1 MASEQTTVTKEERRK
16 RILKKLGSRKLW
28 AAITG
33 AIPMIATGNYGE
45 AAAIIIG
52 YIVTQGAVDAAESI
66 RLAKD

>member
-1 MASEQTTVTKEERRK
+1 MTAEQKKERRE

-52 YIVTQGAVDAAESI
+52 YIVTQGAVDAAESF
-66 RLAKD
+66 RSVKE